1 LGIPRTWEAEA
12 SVSNKVAVVGGA
24 SWAPEIGEGRAAW
37 GMGDCRGLGER
48 RGGRPRR
55 AGGDGMGGR
64 CGSRGGGEG
73 GAGWL
78 TLRGPGGRGSMAR
91 GSRPRQGVGGSRA
104 WPAGRAGDAALVARA
119 AQGCEARLV
128 GRRGGGEAV
137 PVGPEPA
144 LEAGPRA
151 VRERGRG
158 QGTGEGGQGAL
169 AEKARDRDQTLLS
182 GKALF
187 RPGASRSSGR
197 GIDLMTSTTS
207 IWIPSWVQ

>member
-1 LGIPRTWEAEA
+1 
-12 SVSNKVAVVGGA
+12 
-24 SWAPEIGEGRAAW
+24 
-37 GMGDCRGLGER
+37 
-48 RGGRPRR
+48 
-55 AGGDGMGGR
+55 
-64 CGSRGGGEG
+64 
-73 GAGWL
+73 
-78 TLRGPGGRGSMAR
+78 MAR